1 MLELRPQRKG
11 RWWRERWR
19 FFSLDPGRADP
30 ATAVPPRQEDGGQAE
45 GEDGERG
52 GGEVDCGGW
61 GGGHARLRA
70 LSWDGDGSELGFMC
84 FGCLPGRIWIGE
96 ERCCLVCL
104 HGVVEVDTEPFLIPM
119 DRSSARGF

>member
-19 FFSLDPGRADP
+19 FFLLDPGRADP

-70 LSWDGDGSELGFMC
+70 LSWDGDSSELGFMC
-84 FGCLPGRIWIGE
+84 FGCFAREDL
-96 ERCCLVCL
+96 
-104 HGVVEVDTEPFLIPM
+104 
-119 DRSSARGF
+119 DR